1 VTHKGAF
8 GLRAQNAAPTTSFDR
23 SAAWTIDRALK
34 ALTTACDDEGI
45 AFPGVYL
52 VTVDAASVRVTVSK
66 PSAKAPAG
74 WTASSDG
81 RTWSAQLAAL
91 QASNVRDTDV
101 HSFAG
106 LVMLGASDDGQVL
119 LDLDQAAGPISVAG
133 PKGAVDGIVEAW
145 GTELTTNPWSATV
158 RVARIN
164 ARNEPNLEIAEN
176 LLADLDAGERALIVF
191 EEPPSRSQTVALR
204 ALLASATTAWVLI
217 KGTTP
222 VATWKFTADGGVL
235 SSGFLPDIRYSGSP
249 GTSRR
254 TSPSTPRRT
263 SPGTPRR
270 RLQWNSPWVLGGTSA
285 VIVVVVAAVAAA
297 MLSGGGTRINTAAA
311 TSSASPAASGAGKV
325 APTASASAA
334 SHAASHKAASTHAA
348 APTAAANTAVAG
360 SSTAPQQ
367 SAGSATASPR
377 RSAGSA
383 TASVPEPV
391 SWWPLNDRTGT
402 TALDSMGVHPATASN
417 INWCIPQYGSCAAFN
432 GTDSDIVTSG
442 PVLDTAPGSSF
453 TVSAVVDMTAIPA
466 NGASATIVSQ
476 DSTYDSGFYLQYSG
490 ANQRWAFSRVA
501 ADTDTGPAG
510 IRAVSTSGP
519 ALNTWTHLVGVFNAS
534 DNQLRLYVNGVL
546 QGTATDSSP
555 FAATGDLAI
564 GRAQFDGKPT
574 DWFEGAAGE
583 IKVYN
588 KALTATQ
595 VGKI

>member
-1 VTHKGAF
+1 VIHEGASA
-8 GLRAQNAAPTTSFDR
+8 RRKKPAAQKAAPTMAVDR

-91 QASNVRDTDV
+91 QASNVRDTDG

-119 LDLDQAAGPISVAG
+119 LDLDQAAGPISVDG

-164 ARNEPNLEIAEN
+164 GRNEPNLEIAEN

-191 EEPPSRSQTVALR
+191 EEPPSRSQTAALR
-204 ALLASATTAWVLI
+204 ALFASATTAWILI
-217 KGTTP
+217 KGTAP

-235 SSGFLPDIRYSGSP
+235 SSGFLPDIRYSASP
-249 GTSRR
+249 G
-254 TSPSTPRRT
+254 TPRRT

-270 RLQWNSPWVLGGTSA
+270 RLQWKSPWVLGGTSA
-285 VIVVVVAAVAAA
+285 VIVVVVVAAVAAA
-297 MLSGGGTRINTAAA
+297 MLSGGGTRLNTAAE

-325 APTASASAA
+325 TPIASA
-334 SHAASHKAASTHAA
+334 SHAASHKAASTHPA

-402 TALDSMGVHPATASN
+402 TALDTMGVHPATASN

-476 DSTYDSGFYLQYSG
+476 DSTYDSGFYLQYSSV
-490 ANQRWAFSRVA
+490 NQRWAFSRVA

-510 IRAVSTSGP
+510 IRALSTSGP
-519 ALNTWTHLVGVFNAS
+519 ALNTWTHLVGVFDAS

-564 GRAQFDGKPT
+564 GRAQFGGKPT
-574 DWFEGAAGE
+574 DWFQGAAGE

-588 KALTATQ
+588 VALTTTQ

>member
-1 VTHKGAF
+1 VTHEGAS
-8 GLRAQNAAPTTSFDR
+8 GHRAQNAAPTTPVDR

-34 ALTTACDDEGI
+34 ALRSACDDEGI

-66 PSAKAPAG
+66 PSARAPAG

-91 QASNVRDTDV
+91 QTSNVRDTDG

-119 LDLDQAAGPISVAG
+119 LDFDQAAGPISVDG

-145 GTELTTNPWSATV
+145 RRELTTNPWSAPV

-164 ARNEPNLEIAEN
+164 ARNEPNLESAEN
-176 LLADLDAGERALIVF
+176 ILADLDAGERALIVF
-191 EEPPSRSQTVALR
+191 EESPSRAQTAALR
-204 ALLASATTAWVLI
+204 ALIASATTPWILI
-217 KGTTP
+217 KGTAP
-222 VATWKFTADGGVL
+222 AATWKFTAGGGVL
-235 SSGFLPDIRYSGSP
+235 SSGFLPDIRYSA
-249 GTSRR
+249 
-254 TSPSTPRRT
+254 SPSTSRLRMHAPRLRI
-263 SPGTPRR
+263 PRLR
-270 RLQWNSPWVLGGTSA
+270 MQWKSPWVLGGTGA

-297 MLSGGGTRINTAAA
+297 TLSGGGTRLHTEAA
-311 TSSASPAASGAGKV
+311 TSSASPAASGAGKM
-325 APTASASAA
+325 APIASASAA
-334 SHAASHKAASTHAA
+334 PHKAAKTHPAT
-348 APTAAANTAVAG
+348 PTAAANTAVAG
-360 SSTAPQQ
+360 SSTAPPR
-367 SAGSATASPR
+367 SAGSPTASPR
-377 RSAGSA
+377 KSAGSS

-391 SWWPLNDRTGT
+391 SWWPLDDRTGT
-402 TALDSMGVHPATASN
+402 VAVDTMGVHPGTASN

-476 DSTYDSGFYLQYSG
+476 DGTYDSGFYLQYSG

-501 ADTDTGPAG
+501 ADTDAGPAG
-510 IRAVSTSGP
+510 IRVLSTSGP
-519 ALNTWTHLVGVFNAS
+519 ALNTWTHLVGVFDAS
-534 DNQLRLYVNGVL
+534 DNQLRLYVDGVL
-546 QGTATDSSP
+546 QGTVTDSSP

-564 GRAQFDGKPT
+564 GRAQFDGEST

-583 IKVYN
+583 IKVYDV
-588 KALTATQ
+588 ALTTTQ

>member
-1 VTHKGAF
+1 VKAA
-8 GLRAQNAAPTTSFDR
+8 AQIAAPTMPVDR

-91 QASNVRDTDV
+91 QTSDVRDTDG
-101 HSFAG
+101 HPFAG

-119 LDLDQAAGPISVAG
+119 LDLDQAAGPISVDG
-133 PKGAVDGIVEAW
+133 PKGAVDGIVEAL
-145 GTELTTNPWSATV
+145 GTQLTTNPWSATV

-164 ARNEPNLEIAEN
+164 ARNEPNLESAEN
-176 LLADLDAGERALIVF
+176 LFADLADGERALIVF
-191 EEPPSRSQTVALR
+191 EEPPSRSQTAALR
-204 ALLASATTAWVLI
+204 ALFASATTAWILI
-217 KGTTP
+217 KGTAP
-222 VATWKFTADGGVL
+222 VATWKFTANGGVL

-249 GTSRR
+249 GT
-254 TSPSTPRRT
+254 
-263 SPGTPRR
+263 PRR
-270 RLQWNSPWVLGGTSA
+270 RMRWKPPWVLGGIAA
-285 VIVVVVAAVAAA
+285 VIVVAAVVAAAT
-297 MLSGGGTRINTAAA
+297 LSGGGTRGKTVAD
-311 TSSASPAASGAGKV
+311 TLPASPAVSGAGKV

-334 SHAASHKAASTHAA
+334 SHKAASTHRA
-348 APTAAANTAVAG
+348 APTTANTAVAG
-360 SSTAPQQ
+360 RSPAPRQSAGSATASPGQ

-377 RSAGSA
+377 QSAKPV
-383 TASVPEPV
+383 TVSVPEPV
-391 SWWPLNDRTGT
+391 SWWQLNDRTGT
-402 TALDSMGVHPATASN
+402 TAVDTMGVHPAAASN
-417 INWCIPQYGSCAAFN
+417 ISWCIPQYGSCAAFN

-442 PVLDTAPGSSF
+442 SVLDTAPGSSF

-476 DSTYDSGFYLQYSG
+476 DGTYDSGFYLQYSG
-490 ANQRWAFSRVA
+490 VNKRWAFSRVA
-501 ADTDTGPAG
+501 DDTDAGPAG
-510 IRAVSTSGP
+510 IRALSTSGP

-564 GRAQFDGKPT
+564 GRAQFDGKST
-574 DWFEGAAGE
+574 DWFQGAAGE
-583 IKVYN
+583 IKVYDV
-588 KALTATQ
+588 ALTTTQ

>member
-1 VTHKGAF
+1 MTHEGAF
-8 GLRAQNAAPTTSFDR
+8 GRRVASTPFDR

-34 ALTTACDDEGI
+34 ALTTACDDEDI

-52 VTVDAASVRVTVSK
+52 VTVDAASVRITVSK

-91 QASNVRDTDV
+91 QAANVRDTGG

-119 LDLDQAAGPISVAG
+119 LDLDQAAGPISVDG
-133 PKGAVDGIVEAW
+133 PKHAVDEIVEAW
-145 GTELTTNPWSATV
+145 VTELTTSPWSATV

-164 ARNEPNLEIAEN
+164 ARNEPDLQSAAD

-191 EEPPSRSQTVALR
+191 EEPPSRSQTAALR
-204 ALLASATTAWVLI
+204 ALFASATTAWTLI
-217 KGTTP
+217 KGTAP
-222 VATWKFTADGGVL
+222 VATWKFTANGDVL
-235 SSGFLPDIRYSGSP
+235 SSGFLPDIRYSASP
-249 GTSRR
+249 VTSRR
-254 TSPSTPRRT
+254 RM
-263 SPGTPRR
+263 
-270 RLQWNSPWVLGGTSA
+270 QWKSPWVLGATAA
-285 VIVVVVAAVAAA
+285 VIAVVATVAAVT
-297 MLSGGGTRINTAAA
+297 LSGGGTRLNPAAE
-311 TSSASPAASGAGKV
+311 TSSASPAATGAGKV
-325 APTASASAA
+325 APIASASAA
-334 SHAASHKAASTHAA
+334 AHTASHKAASTHPA

-367 SAGSATASPR
+367 PAGSAPASPQRSAGSAPASPR

-383 TASVPEPV
+383 PTSVPEPV
-391 SWWPLNDRTGT
+391 SWWPLDDRTGT
-402 TALDSMGVHPATASN
+402 TALDTMGVHPATASN

-490 ANQRWAFSRVA
+490 ANQRWTFARVA
-501 ADTDTGPAG
+501 ADTNTGPAG

-519 ALNTWTHLVGVFNAS
+519 ALNTWTRLVGVFDAS

-546 QGTATDSSP
+546 QGTATDPSP

-564 GRAQFDGKPT
+564 GRAQFDGQPT
-574 DWFEGAAGE
+574 DWFQGATGE

-588 KALTATQ
+588 VALTTTQ

>member
-1 VTHKGAF
+1 VIHEAASVRRDKKPA
-8 GLRAQNAAPTTSFDR
+8 AQNVAPTMPVDR
-23 SAAWTIDRALK
+23 SSAWTIDRALK

-91 QASNVRDTDV
+91 QTSNVRDTDG

-119 LDLDQAAGPISVAG
+119 LDLDQAAGPISVDG
-133 PKGAVDGIVEAW
+133 PKGAVDGIVEALR
-145 GTELTTNPWSATV
+145 TQLTTNPWSATV

-164 ARNEPNLEIAEN
+164 ARNEPNLESAEN
-176 LLADLDAGERALIVF
+176 LFADLAVGERALIVF
-191 EEPPSRSQTVALR
+191 EEPPSRSQTTALR
-204 ALLASATTAWVLI
+204 ALFASATTPWVLI
-217 KGTTP
+217 KGTAP
-222 VATWKFTADGGVL
+222 VATWKFTANGGVL

-249 GTSRR
+249 GT
-254 TSPSTPRRT
+254 
-263 SPGTPRR
+263 PRR
-270 RLQWNSPWVLGGTSA
+270 RMQWKPPWVLGGIAA
-285 VIVVVVAAVAAA
+285 VILVAAVVAAAT
-297 MLSGGGTRINTAAA
+297 LSGGGTRGKTVAD
-311 TSSASPAASGAGKV
+311 TSPASPAVSGAGKV

-334 SHAASHKAASTHAA
+334 SHKAGRTHRA
-348 APTAAANTAVAG
+348 APTTANTAAAG
-360 SSTAPQQ
+360 RPPAPRQ

-377 RSAGSA
+377 QSAGSA
-383 TASVPEPV
+383 TASPRQSAKPVTVPEPV
-391 SWWPLNDRTGT
+391 SWWQLNDRTGT
-402 TALDSMGVHPATASN
+402 TAVDTMGLHSAAASN

-476 DSTYDSGFYLQYSG
+476 DGAYDSGFYLQYSG
-490 ANQRWAFSRVA
+490 ANHRWAFSRVA
-501 ADTDTGPAG
+501 DDTNAGPAG
-510 IRAVSTSGP
+510 IRALSTSGP
-519 ALNTWTHLVGVFNAS
+519 ALNTWTHLVGVFDAA

-555 FAATGDLAI
+555 FAAMGDLAI
-564 GRAQFDGKPT
+564 GRAQFDGKST
-574 DWFEGAAGE
+574 DWFQGAAGE
-583 IKVYN
+583 IKVYDV
-588 KALTATQ
+588 ALTTTQ

>member
-1 VTHKGAF
+1 VTHEGAF
-8 GLRAQNAAPTTSFDR
+8 GRRVAAAPTTPVDR

-34 ALTTACDDEGI
+34 ALTTACDDEDI

-52 VTVDAASVRVTVSK
+52 VMVGAASVRVTVSK

-91 QASNVRDTDV
+91 QASNVRDTDG

-119 LDLDQAAGPISVAG
+119 LDLDQAAGPISVDG
-133 PKGAVDGIVEAW
+133 PKGAVDEIVEAW
-145 GTELTTNPWSATV
+145 VRELTTNPWSATV

-164 ARNEPNLEIAEN
+164 ARDERNLESAEN
-176 LLADLDAGERALIVF
+176 LLADLDTGERALIVF
-191 EEPPSRSQTVALR
+191 EEPPSRSQTAALR
-204 ALLASATTAWVLI
+204 ALFTSATTAWILI
-217 KGTTP
+217 KGTAP

-235 SSGFLPDIRYSGSP
+235 SSGFLPDIRYSA
-249 GTSRR
+249 
-254 TSPSTPRRT
+254 

-270 RLQWNSPWVLGGTSA
+270 RITPRRRMQWKSPWVLGGTGA
-285 VIVVVVAAVAAA
+285 VIVVVAAVAAVT
-297 MLSGGGTRINTAAA
+297 LSGGGTRLNPVAA
-311 TSSASPAASGAGKV
+311 TSSASPAAPGAGKL
-325 APTASASAA
+325 APIASAS
-334 SHAASHKAASTHAA
+334 AASHKAASTHPA
-348 APTAAANTAVAG
+348 APTAAANTAVVGSPPAPQQSAG
-360 SSTAPQQ
+360 SSTAPRQ

-377 RSAGSA
+377 QSAGPA

-402 TALDSMGVHPATASN
+402 TALDTMGVHPATASN

-476 DSTYDSGFYLQYSG
+476 DGTYNSGFYLQYSG
-490 ANQRWAFSRVA
+490 AKQRWAFSRVP

-510 IRAVSTSGP
+510 IRVLSTSGP
-519 ALNTWTHLVGVFNAS
+519 ALNTWTHLVGVFDAP

-574 DWFEGAAGE
+574 DWFQGAAGE
-583 IKVYN
+583 IKVYDV
-588 KALTATQ
+588 ALTTRQ